1 MIAIINYNAGNT
13 RSVEN
18 AITRLGYNCKITNN
32 AEEIARASKVIF
44 PGVGEA
50 RSAMQV
56 LKSTG
61 LDELLPKLNQPV
73 LGICLGMQ
81 LMCNYSEEGNT
92 TGLGIFPIKV
102 NRFKAT
108 ERVPHMGWNTLSNLE
123 SPLFNGITE
132 KDDFYFVHSY
142 KAELSPFTVAAC
154 HYIEPF
160 SAALNRANFYATQF
174 HPEKSGDMG
183 TQLLKN
189 FIEL

>member
-32 AEEIARASKVIF
+32 AEEIAGASKVIF

-174 HPEKSGDMG
+174 HPEKSGDIG

>member
-32 AEEIARASKVIF
+32 AEEIAGASKVIF

>member
-32 AEEIARASKVIF
+32 AEEIAGASKVIF

-81 LMCNYSEEGNT
+81 LMCNHSEEGNT